1 MAYSTNSDIQSEFK
15 NLAYS
20 SSGITSAEVDEFIA
34 QEDAYID
41 GRIGNKYD
49 TPVTARN
56 SVKILKTISIQL
68 VAARVKTILAVKTG
82 IPVTDQDSSSNLA
95 VMAKEKLEQIVKGDL
110 LLSDA
115 DLKTANDGVDSFA
128 VSDSID
134 HVFDRDKDQW

>member
-41 GRIGNKYD
+41 GLIGNKYD
-49 TPVTARN
+49 TPVTGAK
-56 SVKILKTISIQL
+56 SVKILKNISIQL

-82 IPVTDQDSSSNLA
+82 IPITEQNSESNLA
-95 VMAKEKLEQIVKGDL
+95 VLAKEKLEQIVSGAL

-128 VSDSID
+128 VSDDID
-134 HVFDRDKDQW
+134 HVFKRDTDQW

>member
-49 TPVTARN
+49 TPVTASN

-95 VMAKEKLEQIVKGDL
+95 VMAKEKLE
-110 LLSDA
+110 
-115 DLKTANDGVDSFA
+115 
-128 VSDSID
+128 
-134 HVFDRDKDQW
+134 